1 MKHYEIKGYVG
12 ESTNYYSMI
21 CVIDEEGNYVATP
34 EIMYDEDD
42 EDKEGEPVCYLAWI
56 RDEEEPVEFK
66 TEEECDKFMEEYS
79 DKLNYEERSKW
90 VCLKRNA
97 KRRLKKELSSWV
109 KSNAEMMGWPVKFF
123 RNACLL
129 AVSHYEVSIDE
140 VMNKELMFNVQ

>member
-1 MKHYEIKGYVG
+1 MKHYEIKGYVD

-21 CVIDEEGNYVATP
+21 CVIDEEGNYVVTP
-34 EIMYDEDD
+34 EIMYGEDD
-42 EDKEGEPVCYLAWI
+42 VDKEGEPVCYLAWI

-90 VCLKRNA
+90 VFLKRNA
-97 KRRLKKELSSWV
+97 KRRLKKELASWV

-140 VMNKELMFNVQ
+140 VMNKELMFAV

>member
-21 CVIDEEGNYVATP
+21 CVIDEEGKYVATP
-34 EIMYDEDD
+34 EIMYGEDD
-42 EDKEGEPVCYLAWI
+42 EDKEDEPVCYLAWI

-66 TEEECDKFMEEYS
+66 TEEECDKFMEEYA
-79 DKLNYEERSKW
+79 DKLNSEERSKW

-97 KRRLKKELSSWV
+97 KRRLKKELASWV
-109 KSNAEMMGWPVKFF
+109 KSSAEMIGWPDKFF

-140 VMNKELMFNVQ
+140 VIDKELMFAV

>member
-34 EIMYDEDD
+34 EIMYGEDD

-97 KRRLKKELSSWV
+97 KRRLKKELASWV

-140 VMNKELMFNVQ
+140 VMDKELMFNV

>member
-34 EIMYDEDD
+34 EIMYGEDD

-97 KRRLKKELSSWV
+97 KRRLKKELASWV
-109 KSNAEMMGWPVKFF
+109 KSKAEMMGWPVKFF

-140 VMNKELMFNVQ
+140 VMDKELMFNV

>member
-34 EIMYDEDD
+34 EIMYGEDD
-42 EDKEGEPVCYLAWI
+42 EDKEAEPVCYLAWI

-97 KRRLKKELSSWV
+97 KRRLKKELASWV

-140 VMNKELMFNVQ
+140 VMDKELMFNV

>member
-1 MKHYEIKGYVG
+1 MKNYEIKSYVG
-12 ESTNYYSMI
+12 ESTNYYNMN
-21 CVIDEEGNYVATP
+21 CVIDEEGNYMATP

-42 EDKEGEPVCYLAWI
+42 EDKEGEPVCYLVWI

-79 DKLNYEERSKW
+79 DKLNSEERSKW

-97 KRRLKKELSSWV
+97 KRRLKKELASWV
-109 KSNAEMMGWPVKFF
+109 KSNAEMIGWSVKIF

-140 VMNKELMFNVQ
+140 VMNKELMFAV

>member
-1 MKHYEIKGYVG
+1 MKNYEIKGYVG
-12 ESTNYYSMI
+12 ESTNNYSMI
-21 CVIDEEGNYVATP
+21 CVIDEEGKYVATP
-34 EIMYDEDD
+34 GIMYDVDD

-79 DKLNYEERSKW
+79 DKLNSEERSKW

-97 KRRLKKELSSWV
+97 KRRLKKDLASWV
-109 KSNAEMMGWPVKFF
+109 KSNAKKMGWTVELF

-140 VMNKELMFNVQ
+140 VMNKELMFAV

>member
-1 MKHYEIKGYVG
+1 MKNYEIKSYVC
-12 ESTNYYSMI
+12 ESTNYYSMN
-21 CVIDEEGNYVATP
+21 CVIDEEGNYMATP
-34 EIMYDEDD
+34 EIMYG
-42 EDKEGEPVCYLAWI
+42 EDKEGEQVCYLVWI

-79 DKLNYEERSKW
+79 DKLNSEERSKW

-97 KRRLKKELSSWV
+97 KRRLKKDLASWV
-109 KSNAEMMGWPVKFF
+109 KSNAKMMGWTVELF

-140 VMNKELMFNVQ
+140 VINKELMFAV

>member
-140 VMNKELMFNVQ
+140 VMNKELMFNV

>member
-21 CVIDEEGNYVATP
+21 CVIDEEGNYMATP
-34 EIMYDEDD
+34 EIMYGEDD
-42 EDKEGEPVCYLAWI
+42 EDREGEPVCYLAWI